1 VCGEKKELII
11 TCTHETKRCSD
22 DDYDDDDDDKGE

>member
-1 VCGEKKELII
+1 MCGEKKELII

-22 DDYDDDDDDKGE
+22 DYDDDDDDKDE